1 MSKALRVYR
10 KIYQVHRN
18 FHRAI
23 PMKEIMFMN
32 IAHSLP
38 RLTKRER
45 EMWELHTKRF
55 SSNLVGRWLGCRLYT
70 REREVKFIVV
80 GGCQSCLFLYLLQ
93 FLQFTWGFWLVE
105 VASSLYRTTNRPQT
119 FSVFLITGK
128 TRTEVGVGLF
138 VAPPSNRSNRPIIA
152 V

>member
-23 PMKEIMFMN
+23 PMEKIMFMN
-32 IAHSLP
+32 IAHSLQ
-38 RLTKRER
+38 RLTKR
-45 EMWELHTKRF
+45 
-55 SSNLVGRWLGCRLYT
+55 GRNVRAPYKEILFKWLGCRAYT
-70 REREVKFIVV
+70 KEGEREVKFIVV
-80 GGCQSCLFLYLLQ
+80 GGCQSCWFFYLLQ

-128 TRTEVGVGLF
+128 TRTEVGVGLL